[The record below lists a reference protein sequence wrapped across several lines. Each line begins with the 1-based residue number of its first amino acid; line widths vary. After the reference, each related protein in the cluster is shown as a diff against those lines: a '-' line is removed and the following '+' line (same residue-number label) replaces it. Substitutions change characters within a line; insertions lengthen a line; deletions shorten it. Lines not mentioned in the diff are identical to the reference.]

1 MSGILANRT
10 HLPLGLRVL
19 TLGTEG
25 DSGPIRGLRGEPPAE
40 LLEQARS
47 KWPVGTQEW
56 EDAAAATLGSNA
68 FGWIA
73 GGAGEESTIRNNL
86 EAFARRRLRP
96 KVLVDTSARDITVE
110 ISGTFS
116 QAPFLLAPIGG
127 QTVAHPDGETAVARA
142 ADKVGVPFIISTA
155 ASYSME
161 EIAGEADN
169 VPYWHQLY
177 FVNDR
182 DVVASWIQRS
192 EKCGC
197 AALVLTVDS
206 PMVGWRDRD
215 LRSNYTPFLQ
225 DEGLRQ
231 YTSDPVFRS
240 RLKASPE
247 DDPRGTVAAMTQ
259 MFPHASLTWEHLEWV
274 RATTSLPIF
283 IKGILRGEDAR
294 RAHEAGVNGIIV
306 SNHGGRQLD
315 GEIASLDALPEVRS
329 AVGDDATV
337 LMDSGIRRG
346 TDVVKALALGADA
359 VLLGR
364 PYIYGLAV
372 GGQQGVEHVINTLK
386 SEIDL
391 AFTLV
396 GANSVADIDSSFVS

>member
-1 MSGILANRT
+1 
-10 HLPLGLRVL
+10 L
-19 TLGTEG
+19 TLGTRG
-25 DSGPIRGLRGEPPAE
+25 DSDPIKGQRKEPAAE
-40 LLEQARS
+40 LPEQARS
-47 KWPVGTQEW
+47 EWPVGTQEW
-56 EDAAAATLGSNA
+56 ENAAEATLGSSA

-86 EAFARRRLRP
+86 QAFESRRLRP

-110 ISGTFS
+110 INGTFS
-116 QAPFLLAPIGG
+116 SAPFLLAPIGG

-142 ADKVGVPFIISTA
+142 ADKAGIPFIISTA

-161 EIAGEADN
+161 EIAGEVES

-177 FVNDR
+177 FVKDR

-197 AALVLTVDS
+197 VALVLTVDS

-215 LRSNYTPFLQ
+215 LRSNYTPFLR

-247 DDPRGTVAAMTQ
+247 DDPRGSAVAMTR
-259 MFPHASLTWEHLEWV
+259 MFPHDTLSWEHVDWL
-274 RATTSLPIF
+274 RAATSLPIF

-294 RAHEAGVNGIIV
+294 RALEAGMNGVIV

-315 GEIASLDALPEVRS
+315 GEIASLDALPEVRR

-372 GGQQGVEHVINTLK
+372 GGQQGVEHVISTLK
-386 SEIDL
+386 AEIDL
-391 AFTLV
+391 AFALV
-396 GANSVADIDSSFVS
+396 GANSVTDLDSSFVS